1 MAEKEG
7 FEPSIPLWG
16 IHDFQSCAL
25 DQATRLLHVLFR
37 LLSFQIVSLHIIK
50 SSTILKETHFLRGF
64 VSAQQTGK
72 QISHALGVAAVL
84 LRHGGQRFPER
95 GRRGVCRR
103 VEPLR
108 QREFLRIDAAKILRC
123 RTQTRAGGGR
133 DAALARVQ
141 EIFHLQLL
149 LVRPL
154 LCRNAEQL
162 LAPGADALC
171 KRCVK
176 RGPSRLGADALGEQI
191 GQRVGLRR
199 CGRGRVCAAR
209 HTLPDALK
217 CAVVKKNGIL
227 HLPYPRSMLWPGL
240 QKRAKCAIITAET
253 FPPEATIMA
262 RFFIAGTNFPNGRA
276 IIRGRDADH
285 IRVLRLRAGDD
296 IVICDGAGRDYKCRL
311 VQTLEHEAEA
321 EVIEVVPCKAEPT
334 VRTTVFAGLPKGE
347 RSDFLV
353 QKCTEAGA
361 AEIVFFSCT
370 RCVAKA
376 VNMEK
381 KLERWQRIAEE
392 AAKQSGRGIIPQVR
406 YEADF
411 VAVLNGA
418 LHTDLPLFMYETG
431 ERETIRDAIEHTAQP
446 IASVAIITGPEGG
459 FAEFEADMARKLG
472 MHICSMGERILRCET
487 APVVALTALMYGT
500 GNL

>member
-1 MAEKEG
+1 MIEYERKALQGVPDYRAAELLPKRSEYCLLIPVINEG
-7 FEPSIPLWG
+7 
-16 IHDFQSCAL
+16 A
-25 DQATRLLHVLFR
+25 R
-37 LLSFQIVSLHIIK
+37 
-50 SSTILKETHFLRGF
+50 ILTEL
-64 VSAQQTGK
+64 
-72 QISHALGVAAVL
+72 
-84 LRHGGQRFPER
+84 
-95 GRRGVCRR
+95 
-103 VEPLR
+103 
-108 QREFLRIDAAKILRC
+108 
-123 RTQTRAGGGR
+123 
-133 DAALARVQ
+133 
-141 EIFHLQLL
+141 
-149 LVRPL
+149 
-154 LCRNAEQL
+154 
-162 LAPGADALC
+162 
-171 KRCVK
+171 
-176 RGPSRLGADALGEQI
+176 
-191 GQRVGLRR
+191 
-199 CGRGRVCAAR
+199 
-209 HTLPDALK
+209 
-217 CAVVKKNGIL
+217 
-227 HLPYPRSMLWPGL
+227 
-240 QKRAKCAIITAET
+240 
-253 FPPEATIMA
+253 
-262 RFFIAGTNFPNGRA
+262 GRA
-276 IIRGRDADH
+276 QT
-285 IRVLRLRAGDD
+285 AGVDTLCD

-334 VRTTVFAGLPKGE
+334 VRSTVFAGLPKGE

-353 QKCTEAGA
+353 QKCTEAGT

-411 VAVLNGA
+411 VAVLNDA

-431 ERETIRDAIEHTAQP
+431 ERETIRDAIEHTASP
-446 IASVAIITGPEGG
+446 IASAAIITGPEGG